1 MLTAVLC
8 LVSIIGH
15 PSSLECG
22 TDATTRLIPG
32 RQMVMSGDVTPP
44 AQGVT
49 PVVVQLKMVGKLL
62 TAIAEVP
69 NGNFFALRVMG
80 GGTVAGTSNSTFVVP
95 TKNCT
100 AQVYSND
107 MVPYGNPTTTYV
119 SFFLIFF
126 FSTMYNLPLAFSLIS
141 ATIPLLAFRVPI
153 YCVIMLHVKLRGTN
167 GEDQPL
173 SRGFVLLGVHS
184 CWSSSLR
191 TPQSNARA

>member
-1 MLTAVLC
+1 
-8 LVSIIGH
+8 
-15 PSSLECG
+15 
-22 TDATTRLIPG
+22 
-32 RQMVMSGDVTPP
+32 MSGDVTPP

-107 MVPYGNPTTTYV
+107 MVPYGNPTTTYNV
-119 SFFLIFF
+119 SIAGAGPK
-126 FSTMYNLPLAFSLIS
+126 TY
-141 ATIPLLAFRVPI
+141 
-153 YCVIMLHVKLRGTN
+153 VIVGFTDGASGPGLFVVNGSQSQSQFEVGGDGDG
-167 GEDQPL
+167 GEDL
-173 SRGFVLLGVHS
+173 SGSV
-184 CWSSSLR
+184 
-191 TPQSNARA
+191 TA

>member
-119 SFFLIFF
+119 SFF
-126 FSTMYNLPLAFSLIS
+126 
-141 ATIPLLAFRVPI
+141 
-153 YCVIMLHVKLRGTN
+153 
-167 GEDQPL
+167 
-173 SRGFVLLGVHS
+173 
-184 CWSSSLR
+184 
-191 TPQSNARA
+191 

>member
-119 SFFLIFF
+119 SFFKFSSFLPCIIYLSCFF
-126 FSTMYNLPLAFSLIS
+126 VNLCDNRAS
-141 ATIPLLAFRVPI
+141 
-153 YCVIMLHVKLRGTN
+153 CV
-167 GEDQPL
+167 
-173 SRGFVLLGVHS
+173 S
-184 CWSSSLR
+184 CSHSLR
-191 TPQSNARA
+191 NNAAR